1 MPGTYARAV
10 AAAMEA
16 DEIDSLAARLEA
28 RADITDDVIHQ
39 KTDLRVASILLRR
52 YLRDERD
59 RANEG
64 SNN

>member
-1 MPGTYARAV
+1 LPGTYARAV

-39 KTDLRVASILLRR
+39 KTDLAIEAYETFAEMS
-52 YLRDERD
+52 
-59 RANEG
+59 
-64 SNN
+64 

>member
-1 MPGTYARAV
+1 
-10 AAAMEA
+10 MEA

-39 KTDLRVASILLRR
+39 KTDLRVASILLPR